1 MAGDKTKHP
10 RSPRAAASAGAAAE
24 VPREPDVVPIP
35 LPGHAR
41 FLSRLVRPKG
51 NLSRPV
57 KWTLF
62 TIAFLPLLSVA
73 IRVLAFPGVTDF
85 GFGAI
90 QSLGGA
96 LNQVF
101 SLSAVPAN
109 QRDHV
114 LYLLFLP
121 TSAMLVALARLTF
134 GLRVLGFRSILISVG
149 FHQSGILP
157 SLLLI
162 TVAVSVVV
170 GVRPWLRR
178 IGLPYYARVPVILCI
193 VAVTMVGALLVG
205 PWVHSEV
212 VWGAAFFPVI
222 VLGMLAEG
230 IARTM
235 DRESV
240 LSASWSALMTVVLAF
255 LIALIGMVPA
265 FRGVL
270 LEYPELVLTEI
281 VAIVLISEYLELKL
295 WEGWDRRMAKLLM
308 PRIVPPTD
316 TYRVAVVRNRIET
329 GAEGRAERRRDALR
343 SVQPL
348 VDALRKRYTVKV
360 LEGDENLLKMLRKF
374 LPATLA
380 GGKPRGIVLNLA
392 HGTRGD
398 ARTSQVPALLEMSGV
413 PYVGPDPLGHA
424 MANDRVVLRAL
435 LQEAGIRTPAFRA
448 TADAEEDLRGLH
460 FPLAIYPRREPN
472 AKASIVRTPRQ
483 LRTALPQVLALHG
496 QEAVVEAHVGGRR
509 ISAAVLGNDPPK
521 VLPLVELEPGT
532 GMKVCPAKLER
543 ELARKI
549 RICARKA
556 FRACGCRDYARVD
569 LRVSE
574 SGRIWVIEVATLGI
588 LSRGGAFVL
597 AGREADLPYNRLV
610 RRIIEV
616 ARARYVPAQASEPGP
631 SEAAALPPAVGD
643 SSRQLTARE
652 PSASRSNP

>member
-1 MAGDKTKHP
+1 VSVDP
-10 RSPRAAASAGAAAE
+10 GAAL
-24 VPREPDVVPIP
+24 IP
-35 LPGHAR
+35 LPVRGG
-41 FLSRLVRPKG
+41 FLAGVLRPKG
-51 NLSRPV
+51 NLSQPV

-73 IRVLAFPGVTDF
+73 IRVLAFPGVIGS

-90 QSLGGA
+90 QSVGSA
-96 LNQVF
+96 LNQFF
-101 SLSAVPAN
+101 SLSTVPSA

-134 GLRVLGFRSILISVG
+134 GVRVLGFRSILISVG

-162 TVAVSVVV
+162 TVAVATVV
-170 GVRPWLRR
+170 GVRPFLRR

-205 PWVHSEV
+205 PWVNSEV

-240 LSASWSALMTVVLAF
+240 LSASWSALMTVILAF
-255 LIALIGMVPA
+255 LIALIGWVPV
-265 FRGVL
+265 FRSAL
-270 LEYPELVLTEI
+270 LEFPELVLTEI

-295 WEGWDRRMAKLLM
+295 LDGWDKRMARFLM

-316 TYRVAVVRNRIET
+316 TFRVAVVRNRIET
-329 GAEGRAERRRDALR
+329 VAQGRAERRRDALR

-348 VDALRKRYTVKV
+348 VDALRKRYRVKV
-360 LEGDENLLKMLRKF
+360 LEGDESLLKLLRKF
-374 LPATLA
+374 LPPTRA
-380 GGKPRGIVLNLA
+380 GSKPRGIVLNLA
-392 HGTRGD
+392 HGARGD
-398 ARTSQVPALLEMSGV
+398 ARASQVPAMLEMSGI

-424 MANDRVVLRAL
+424 MANDRVLVRAL
-435 LQEAGIRTPAFRA
+435 LQEARIRTPAYRA
-448 TADAEEDLRGLH
+448 TSDPEEDVPGLR

-472 AKASIVRTPRQ
+472 AKACIVKTPRQ
-483 LRTALPQVLALHG
+483 LKTALSQVLALHG
-496 QEAVVEAHVGGRR
+496 RAAVIEEHVGGRR

-521 VLPLVELEPGT
+521 VLPLVELESGT
-532 GMKVCPAKLER
+532 GTKICPAKLDR
-543 ELARKI
+543 DLARKI
-549 RICARKA
+549 RVCARKA
-556 FRACGCRDYARVD
+556 FRACGCRDYARID

-597 AGREADLPYNRLV
+597 AGREADLPFNRLV
-610 RRIIEV
+610 RQIVAV
-616 ARARYVPAQASEPGP
+616 ARARYVPAEANEPERSHP
-631 SEAAALPPAVGD
+631 APLPPAVNEGSHPVTPGD
-643 SSRQLTARE
+643 
-652 PSASRSNP
+652 PSASRSSP